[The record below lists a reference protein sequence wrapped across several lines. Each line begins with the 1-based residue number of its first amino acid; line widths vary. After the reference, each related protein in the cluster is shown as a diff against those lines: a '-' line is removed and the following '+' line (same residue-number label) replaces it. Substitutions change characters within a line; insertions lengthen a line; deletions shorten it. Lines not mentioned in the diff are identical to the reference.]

1 MSGLSAKNMALPA
14 GAGAA
19 LLAAFAAEQRLQLSH
34 DAWLAAK
41 MLPILVGGKL
51 RMQREGSVADV
62 WQESVG
68 RFGDRTFTIFERRRL
83 SFQDVDHISNQMAHV
98 LLQRGLKP
106 GQVCALMMENK
117 PEYVC
122 WWLAMAKIGVK
133 VAMLNF
139 NLTGK
144 GLAHCIAVAGCSA
157 LVFDAGTE
165 VNLHSIDSQIQETQL
180 QLICWGGPPQRP
192 FSTTAAVVDYDLL
205 LGLPYAGS
213 NFAELRK
220 GINFTDVFGYIYTS
234 GTTGLPKAAKV
245 THARMYGLGGIGRL
259 LSLGPGDVLYTCL
272 PLYHTAGGGLG
283 AMSCL
288 MSGATMALAKKFSAA
303 RFWREISEQQC
314 TAFQYIGELGRYLV
328 NYARDHPEVCQIP
341 HKLRGAIGN
350 GLRPEVWDE
359 FQDKFNIPVVVEFYG
374 ATEGNGALV
383 NVCRKSD
390 LQQRGAVGRG
400 GVGFD
405 LATGFKIVKFDVENE
420 VPIRGSNGFCVEAA
434 HGEAGELLFPI
445 REDHPSK
452 RFDGYT
458 DPKATEKKVLRDVFK
473 QGDAWFRSGDL
484 LYKDAK
490 GLWHFVDRIGDTFRW
505 KGENVST
512 MEVSQVLSSLPGV
525 EEANVYGVQVPG
537 EADGRACMAA
547 LRGQDLQSRE
557 KLDALQSLC
566 EKELPSYARPRFLR
580 FLSDMDVTGTFKHQ
594 KVQLREQG
602 FDPSKV
608 PDPVYILHPTLKRYE
623 ALDATI
629 LTQLQQ
635 GRSKL

>member
-1 MSGLSAKNMALPA
+1 MV
-14 GAGAA
+14 AA
-19 LLAAFAAEQRLQLSH
+19 LAADQRLQLSH
-34 DAWLAAK
+34 DAWLAMK
-41 MLPILVGGKL
+41 LIPILVGGKL
-51 RMQREGSVADV
+51 RMGRDSYTIADL
-62 WQESVG
+62 WQESVQ
-68 RFGDRTFTIFERRRL
+68 RFGDRTFTIFEHRRL
-83 SFQDVDHISNQMAHV
+83 SFQDFEHISNQMAHF
-98 LLQRGLKP
+98 LLTQGLKT

-122 WWLAMAKIGVK
+122 WWLAMAKIGVQA
-133 VAMLNF
+133 AMLNF

-144 GLAHCIAVAGCSA
+144 GLAHCIAVAGCRS

-165 VNLHSIDSQIQETQL
+165 ANLHTIDSQIRETGL
-180 QLICWGGPPQRP
+180 QLVCWGGKPHLS
-192 FSTTAAVVDYDLL
+192 FSTTPAVVDYDQL
-205 LGLPYAGS
+205 LGFPYQGS
-213 NFAELRK
+213 NFADLRQ
-220 GINFTDVFGYIYTS
+220 GIKFTDVFGYIYTS

-259 LSLGPGDVLYTCL
+259 LGLGPGDVLYTCL

-283 AMSCL
+283 AMSCF

-328 NYARDHPEVCQIP
+328 NYARDHPEVCEIP

-400 GVGFD
+400 GFGFD
-405 LATGFKIVKFDVENE
+405 LVTGFKIVKFDVESE
-420 VPIRGSNGFCVEAA
+420 TPVRGANGFCMEAA
-434 HGEAGELLFPI
+434 MDEPGELLFPI

-473 QGDAWFRSGDL
+473 KGDSWFRSGDL

-537 EADGRACMAA
+537 EADGRACMVA

-557 KLDALQSLC
+557 TLDALQSLC

-580 FLSDMDVTGTFKHQ
+580 FLSDMDITGTFKHQ
-594 KVQLREQG
+594 KVQLRDQG
-602 FDPSKV
+602 FDPAKV
-608 PDPVYILHPTLKRYE
+608 PDPVYILHPESKRYE
-623 ALDATI
+623 PLDNDMI
-629 LTQLQQ
+629 LQLRQ

>member
-1 MSGLSAKNMALPA
+1 MV
-14 GAGAA
+14 AA
-19 LLAAFAAEQRLQLSH
+19 LAVDQRLQLSH
-34 DAWLAAK
+34 DAWLAMK
-41 MLPILVGGKL
+41 LVPILVGGKL
-51 RMQREGSVADV
+51 RMGRDSYSIADL
-62 WQESVG
+62 WQESVQ
-68 RFGDRTFTIFERRRL
+68 RFGDRTFTIFEHRRL
-83 SFQDVDHISNQMAHV
+83 SFQDFEHISNQMAHF
-98 LLQRGLKP
+98 LLKQGLKT

-122 WWLAMAKIGVK
+122 WWLAMAKIGVQA
-133 VAMLNF
+133 AMLNF

-144 GLAHCIAVAGCSA
+144 GLAHCIAVAGCGT

-165 VNLHSIDSQIQETQL
+165 ANLHTIDSQIRETGL
-180 QLICWGGPPQRP
+180 QLVCWGGKPHLS
-192 FSTTAAVVDYDLL
+192 FSNTPAVVDYDQLM
-205 LGLPYAGS
+205 GFPYQGS
-213 NFAELRK
+213 NFVDLRK
-220 GINFTDVFGYIYTS
+220 GIKFTDVFGYIYTS

-259 LSLGPGDVLYTCL
+259 LGLGPGDVLYTCL

-283 AMSCL
+283 AMSCF

-328 NYARDHPEVCQIP
+328 NYARDHPEVCEIP

-390 LQQRGAVGRG
+390 LQQRGAVGRSG
-400 GVGFD
+400 FGFD
-405 LATGFKIVKFDVENE
+405 LITGFKIVKFDVENE
-420 VPIRGSNGFCVEAA
+420 TPVRGANGFCMEAA
-434 HGEAGELLFPI
+434 MDEPGELLFPI

-473 QGDAWFRSGDL
+473 KGDSWFRSGDL

-537 EADGRACMAA
+537 EADGRACMVA

-580 FLSDMDVTGTFKHQ
+580 FLSDMDITGTFKHQ
-594 KVQLREQG
+594 KVQLRDQG
-602 FDPSKV
+602 FDPAKV
-608 PDPVYILHPTLKRYE
+608 PDPVYILHPESKRYE
-623 ALDATI
+623 PLDPQVI
-629 LTQLQQ
+629 SQLQQ
-635 GRSKL
+635 GHGIHIS

>member
-1 MSGLSAKNMALPA
+1 MV
-14 GAGAA
+14 AA
-19 LLAAFAAEQRLQLSH
+19 LAADQRLQLSH
-34 DAWLAAK
+34 DAWLAMK
-41 MLPILVGGKL
+41 LIPILVGGKL
-51 RMQREGSVADV
+51 RMGRDSYTIADL
-62 WQESVG
+62 WQESVQ
-68 RFGDRTFTIFERRRL
+68 RFGDRTFTIFEHRRL
-83 SFQDVDHISNQMAHV
+83 SFQDFEHISNQMAHF
-98 LLQRGLKP
+98 LLTQGLKT

-122 WWLAMAKIGVK
+122 WWLAMAKIGVQA
-133 VAMLNF
+133 AMLNF

-144 GLAHCIAVAGCSA
+144 GLAHCIAVAGCRS

-165 VNLHSIDSQIQETQL
+165 ANLHTIDSQIRETGL
-180 QLICWGGPPQRP
+180 QLVCWGGKPHLS
-192 FSTTAAVVDYDLL
+192 FSTTPAVVDYDQLL
-205 LGLPYAGS
+205 VFPYQGS
-213 NFAELRK
+213 NFADLRQ
-220 GINFTDVFGYIYTS
+220 GIKFTDVFGYIYTS

-259 LSLGPGDVLYTCL
+259 LGLGPGDVLYTCL

-283 AMSCL
+283 AMSCF

-328 NYARDHPEVCQIP
+328 NYARDHPEVCEIP

-400 GVGFD
+400 GFGFD
-405 LATGFKIVKFDVENE
+405 LVTGFKIVKFDVESE
-420 VPIRGSNGFCVEAA
+420 TPVRGANGFCMEAA
-434 HGEAGELLFPI
+434 MDEPGELLFPI

-473 QGDAWFRSGDL
+473 KGDSWFRSGDL

-537 EADGRACMAA
+537 EADGRACMVA

-580 FLSDMDVTGTFKHQ
+580 FLSDMDITGTFKHQ
-594 KVQLREQG
+594 KVQLRDQG
-602 FDPSKV
+602 FDPAKV
-608 PDPVYILHPTLKRYE
+608 PDPVYILHPESKRYE
-623 ALDATI
+623 PLDNDMI
-629 LTQLQQ
+629 LQLRQ

>member
-1 MSGLSAKNMALPA
+1 MV
-14 GAGAA
+14 AA
-19 LLAAFAAEQRLQLSH
+19 LAADQRLQLSH
-34 DAWLAAK
+34 DAWLAMK
-41 MLPILVGGKL
+41 LIPILVGGKL
-51 RMQREGSVADV
+51 RMGRDSYTIADL
-62 WQESVG
+62 WQESVQ
-68 RFGDRTFTIFERRRL
+68 RFGDRTFTIFEHRRL
-83 SFQDVDHISNQMAHV
+83 SFQDFEHISNQMAHF
-98 LLQRGLKP
+98 LLTQGLKT

-122 WWLAMAKIGVK
+122 WWLAMAKIGVQA
-133 VAMLNF
+133 AMLNF

-144 GLAHCIAVAGCSA
+144 GLAHCIAVAGCRS

-165 VNLHSIDSQIQETQL
+165 ANLHTIDSQIRETGL
-180 QLICWGGPPQRP
+180 QLVCWGGKPHLS
-192 FSTTAAVVDYDLL
+192 FSTTPAVVDYDQL
-205 LGLPYAGS
+205 LGFPYQGS
-213 NFAELRK
+213 NFADLRQ
-220 GINFTDVFGYIYTS
+220 GIKFTDVFGYIYTS

-259 LSLGPGDVLYTCL
+259 LGLGPGDVLYTCL

-283 AMSCL
+283 AMSCF

-328 NYARDHPEVCQIP
+328 NYARDHPEVCEIP

-400 GVGFD
+400 GFGFD
-405 LATGFKIVKFDVENE
+405 LVTGFKIVKFDVESE
-420 VPIRGSNGFCVEAA
+420 TPVRGANGFCMEAA
-434 HGEAGELLFPI
+434 MDEPGELLFPI

-473 QGDAWFRSGDL
+473 KGDSWFRSGDL

-537 EADGRACMAA
+537 EADGRACMVA

-580 FLSDMDVTGTFKHQ
+580 FLSDMDITGTFKHQ
-594 KVQLREQG
+594 KVQLRDQG
-602 FDPSKV
+602 FDPAKV
-608 PDPVYILHPTLKRYE
+608 PDPVYILHPESKRYE
-623 ALDATI
+623 PLDNDMI
-629 LTQLQQ
+629 LQLRQ

>member
-1 MSGLSAKNMALPA
+1 MAIPA
-14 GAGAA
+14 GAGAVVAA
-19 LLAAFAAEQRLQLSH
+19 LAVDQRLQLSH
-34 DAWLAAK
+34 DAWLAMK
-41 MLPILVGGKL
+41 LVPILVGGKL
-51 RMQREGSVADV
+51 RMGRDSYTIADL
-62 WQESVG
+62 WQESVQ
-68 RFGDRTFTIFERRRL
+68 RFGDRTFTIFEHRRL
-83 SFQDVDHISNQMAHV
+83 SFQDFEHISNQMAHF
-98 LLQRGLKP
+98 LLKQGLKT

-122 WWLAMAKIGVK
+122 WWLAMAKIGVQ

-144 GLAHCIAVAGCSA
+144 GLAHCIAVAGCST

-165 VNLHSIDSQIQETQL
+165 ANLHTIDSQIRETGL
-180 QLICWGGPPQRP
+180 QLVCWGGKPHLS
-192 FSTTAAVVDYDLL
+192 FSNTPAVVDYDQLM
-205 LGLPYAGS
+205 GFPYQGS
-213 NFAELRK
+213 NFADLRK
-220 GINFTDVFGYIYTS
+220 GIKFTDVFGYIYTS

-259 LSLGPGDVLYTCL
+259 LGLGPGDVLYTCL

-283 AMSCL
+283 AMSCF

-303 RFWREISEQQC
+303 RFWREISQQQC

-328 NYARDHPEVCQIP
+328 NYAREHPEVCEIP

-383 NVCRKSD
+383 NICRKSD

-400 GVGFD
+400 GFGFD
-405 LATGFKIVKFDVENE
+405 LITGFKIVKFDVENE
-420 VPIRGSNGFCVEAA
+420 TPVRGANGFCMEAA
-434 HGEAGELLFPI
+434 MDEPGELLFPI

-473 QGDAWFRSGDL
+473 KGDSWFRSGDL

-594 KVQLREQG
+594 KVQLRDQG
-602 FDPSKV
+602 FDPAKV
-608 PDPVYILHPTLKRYE
+608 PDPVYILHPESKRYE
-623 ALDATI
+623 PLDQEVI
-629 LTQLQQ
+629 TQLQQ
-635 GRSKL
+635 GRSKLK